1 MKRPTDLRGMGRVQP
16 QHHQPKKPRRD
27 LDDAP
32 MWAVC
37 VTLLLLGFVF
47 IAWLLTALRDL
58 DTY

>member
-1 MKRPTDLRGMGRVQP
+1 MKRPTDLRGMGRVRP
-16 QHHQPKKPRRD
+16 QHRQPKKPRRD
-27 LDDAP
+27 IDDTP

-47 IAWLLTALRDL
+47 LVALLSALRDL